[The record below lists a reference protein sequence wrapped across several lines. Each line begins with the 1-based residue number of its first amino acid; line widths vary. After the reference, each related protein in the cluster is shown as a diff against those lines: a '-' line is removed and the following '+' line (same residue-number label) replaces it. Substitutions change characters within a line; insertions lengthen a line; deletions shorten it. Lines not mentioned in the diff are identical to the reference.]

1 MKMKCIDIFNNY
13 CLEIRNN
20 FLIHTQYIRFDDK
33 KICNKQALQFLISSI
48 LTPFSLFVFTC
59 IPAAVCVGAI
69 MRPDFDYKV
78 GSTFPVWR
86 FLLILY
92 LLFIMIILFALL
104 YQVLPFLFILFLLLL
119 IIIVLYALL
128 CLYKRK
134 LRGTQEYPIQKKQ
147 VPTSKQPYSF
157 NPLNITYKEFIK
169 IIDKVLKRIMFYVL
183 FALFALPIAAQERGS
198 GEYVFRL
205 CDTLSVCLAQLR
217 NEQMYV
223 NVSSYAAS
231 PTDAL
236 SVWRI
241 TNSTGVSIR
250 VCNPDKRRGTKQS
263 PLRYK

>member
-48 LTPFSLFVFTC
+48 LTPFFLFVFTC
-59 IPAAVCVGAI
+59 IPAAVCAGTI

-78 GSTFPVWR
+78 GSTFPVLR
-86 FLLILY
+86 FLLILF
-92 LLFIMIILFALL
+92 LLFIMIVLFALL
-104 YQVLPFLFILFLLLL
+104 YQVLPFLLILFLLL
-119 IIIVLYALL
+119 IIIVLFALL

-134 LRGTQEYPIQKKQ
+134 LRGSQEYPIQKKQ

-169 IIDKVLKRIMFYVL
+169 IIDKMLKRIMFYVL

-198 GEYVFRL
+198 GEYVFRFVPKKDMF
-205 CDTLSVCLAQLR
+205 C
-217 NEQMYV
+217 
-223 NVSSYAAS
+223 
-231 PTDAL
+231 
-236 SVWRI
+236 
-241 TNSTGVSIR
+241 
-250 VCNPDKRRGTKQS
+250 
-263 PLRYK
+263 